1 AYPLGTAIVRVADNG
16 DDLAET
22 LGELARR
29 HHVDVVPTD
38 TTFVDAGISLGS
50 NQVVALQA
58 PRVLLAWDVPVSS
71 QSAGWTRYVLEQQFG
86 QRVSVVRVPT
96 LGNADLSRF
105 DVIVLPSG
113 NYTEAIDGQVL
124 QRVKDWV
131 SAGGTLVTMGE
142 ASRWATREG
151 VRLLETTLQLKDGRP
166 DQPAGDAAPASERP
180 ATGGARPGGDA
191 PAQPIDLEKAVTP
204 ATEPPD

>member
-50 NQVVALQA
+50 NQVVALQT
-58 PRVLLAWDVPVSS
+58 PRVLLAWDAPVSS

-86 QRVSVVRVPT
+86 QRVSVVRVST

-124 QRVKDWV
+124 VRSVVAADCRLDTLPVRAAVWPARLRGASLAARQRRFVTLRRDRAAV
-131 SAGGTLVTMGE
+131 GQLRRGDLRAG
-142 ASRWATREG
+142 AATREG
-151 VRLLETTLQLKDGRP
+151 LGVCRRHARDDGRGL
-166 DQPAGDAAPASERP
+166 ALG
-180 ATGGARPGGDA
+180 
-191 PAQPIDLEKAVTP
+191 
-204 ATEPPD
+204 